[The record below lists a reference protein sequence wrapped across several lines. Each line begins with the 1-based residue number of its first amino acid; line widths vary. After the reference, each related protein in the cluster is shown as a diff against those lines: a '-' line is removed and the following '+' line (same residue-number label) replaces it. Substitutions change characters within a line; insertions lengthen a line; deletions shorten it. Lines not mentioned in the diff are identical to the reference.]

1 MASDGGPTLVKSDD
15 TASERYPIHRVEG
28 AREREGQG
36 AGGSGRV
43 LSLRSM
49 VKFDILVRVGKLVE
63 SPPFFSAPLCA
74 APSRPIA
81 AGLWCRS
88 TGGRGNC

>member
-15 TASERYPIHRVEG
+15 TASERYPIHRVHG
-28 AREREGQG
+28 AREREG
-36 AGGSGRV
+36 GRV
-43 LSLRSM
+43 LSLRSI

-74 APSRPIA
+74 APSRPRA

>member
-15 TASERYPIHRVEG
+15 TASERYPIHRVDG
-28 AREREGQG
+28 ARERW
-36 AGGSGRV
+36 GRV

-63 SPPFFSAPLCA
+63 SPPFFLPLCA
-74 APSRPIA
+74 QRP
-81 AGLWCRS
+81 R
-88 TGGRGNC
+88 GR